1 MTYNLNVRLNQ
12 LLKIGIVYNEKFEQF
27 EHENKNDYIPNLVIY
42 DLQTKTEDEW
52 SKLICELDK
61 YKTFKKCLQTHI
73 SAKDLPAYEQQI
85 SELIDGDYCLD
96 NYSEDGDK
104 MESLIFQHHVDQNIE
119 ATAHLYDNEDEQKPM
134 KDLLQLM
141 ENHNI
146 EFINN

>member
-1 MTYNLNVRLNQ
+1 MTYNLDERIDDLTQ
-12 LLKIGIVYNEKFEQF
+12 LGFVYYPKFEDF
-27 EHENKNDYIPNLVIY
+27 THNTIAAYVNIIDIK
-42 DLQTKTEDEW
+42 TKTEEEW
-52 SKLICELDK
+52 ADMIQKIEKAIQYQS
-61 YKTFKKCLQTHI
+61 FKDCLKTHI

-85 SELIDGDYCLD
+85 SELIDGGYCLD

-119 ATAHLYDNEDEQKPM
+119 ATAHLYDNVDGM

-146 EFINN
+146 EFITC